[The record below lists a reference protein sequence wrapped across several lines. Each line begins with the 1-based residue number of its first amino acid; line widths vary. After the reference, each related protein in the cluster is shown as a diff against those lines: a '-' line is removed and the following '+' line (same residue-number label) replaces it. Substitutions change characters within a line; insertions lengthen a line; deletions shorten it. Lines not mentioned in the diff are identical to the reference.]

1 MSTAR
6 YEIFQAKT
14 VADRNATLDLWKE
27 EMSDPRIAAAAERRM
42 TWLYDEAPD
51 GSPVTF
57 LVRDTDN
64 GQVIGCASAMPR
76 TVSLGDRELTAG
88 VLADFA
94 VSRSS
99 RVAGPAVKLQRALA
113 KQSIHSGIEFLYGYP
128 NKKALP
134 IFKRLGFRVT
144 GKVAMWVKPLRSR
157 EKLEPHLGRLA
168 PAGAGLLDCALELVD
183 RAHSAAQTRGIH
195 DEFVERFDERFDK
208 LWQSTSCRGE
218 TIRPRRNAAF
228 LNWRYV
234 NHATERYSIFTIRR
248 GSELLAY
255 AVSRESGNK
264 AFIEDAYWPEEKP
277 ELFDALFLRLSN
289 ALRERDYVSIC
300 LTFMGYE
307 GLSARLRRLR
317 FFERSLD
324 RSLVVYV
331 DKTQPAPIQ
340 ELSQD
345 ISRWAIF
352 DGELDI

>member
-1 MSTAR
+1 MSAAR
-6 YEIFQAKT
+6 YEIFQART
-14 VADRNATLDLWKE
+14 VGARNSAFDLWKE
-27 EMSDPRIAAAAERRM
+27 DMSDPRIAVAAERRM

-51 GSPVTF
+51 GSPLTF
-57 LVRDTDN
+57 LVRDTDS
-64 GQVIGCASAMPR
+64 GHVIGCASAMPR
-76 TVSLGDRELTAG
+76 TVSVGDRELTAG

-168 PAGAGLLDCALELVD
+168 PAGAWLLDCALAIVD
-183 RAHSAAQTRGIH
+183 RGHSTARTRGIH
-195 DEFVERFDERFDK
+195 DGFVERFDERFDK
-208 LWQSTSCRGE
+208 LWQNTSSREE
-218 TIRPRRNAAF
+218 TVRPRRNAAF

-234 NHATERYSIFTIRR
+234 GHATERYSIFTIRR

-255 AVSRESGNK
+255 AVSRQSGNK
-264 AFIEDAYWPEEKP
+264 AFIVDAYWPEGKP
-277 ELFDALFLRLSN
+277 ELFDALLLRLSN
-289 ALRERDYVSIC
+289 ALRQRDYVSIC
-300 LTFMGYE
+300 LIFMGYE

-331 DKTQPAPIQ
+331 EKSQPAALR
-340 ELSQD
+340 ELSHEL
-345 ISRWAIF
+345 SRWALF